1 MRQIALALAAAAL
14 LSACAS
20 APNDGWTARAGAMPY
35 ESARAACQQI
45 SYGIQVN
52 YINCMAGRG
61 WVKTK
66 K

>member
-1 MRQIALALAAAAL
+1 MKQIALALAAATL

-20 APNDGWTARAGAMPY
+20 PPNDGWTAREGAQPY
-35 ESARAACQQI
+35 ETARAACQQI
-45 SYGIQVN
+45 SYGIEVN

-61 WVKTK
+61 WVKAK